1 MSLLKVAE
9 LYFGD
14 YVVTY
19 GELREFVR
27 LTSGES
33 DIEEI
38 FVDIDEVTGRI
49 ESFRGYITKGD

>member
-14 YVVTY
+14 YSVTY

-27 LTSGES
+27 LTANELDG
-33 DIEEI
+33 EEI
-38 FVDIDEVTGRI
+38 IMDIDEGTGRI
-49 ESFRGYITKGD
+49 EALRGYISKED

>member
-33 DIEEI
+33 DLEEI
-38 FVDIDEVTGRI
+38 LMDVDEVTGRI